1 MRNTLVMLVLAIIA
15 AATWVLT
22 WQPAETSAPVED
34 AGTPQAL
41 GYYVRGARILGT
53 DEEGRVTYRIFAE
66 RLDELPDEGRLELT
80 GVDVEYQ
87 PADETAWSISA
98 SNGSSAKEI
107 SQLELAGDVELRSVP
122 TGSSK
127 ALAIFTQ
134 KLTFWLDTSKV
145 ESDEP
150 VEVRFGDW
158 RFRGVGLRT
167 DLKGDSLRL
176 ESQVHGTLL
185 P

>member
-1 MRNTLVMLVLAIIA
+1 MIVLAILA
-15 AATWVLT
+15 AATWVAT
-22 WQPAETSAPVED
+22 WQPAETNAPVEG
-34 AGTPQAL
+34 AGASQAL

-66 RLDELPDEGRLELT
+66 RLDELPDEGRLQLT

-98 SNGSSAKEI
+98 ATGSSTKEI
-107 SQLELAGDVELRSVP
+107 SQLELSGDVELRSAP
-122 TGSSK
+122 TGASK
-127 ALAIFTQ
+127 PLAIFTE
-134 KLTFWLDTSKV
+134 KLTFWLDSSNV
-145 ESDEP
+145 ESQEP
-150 VEVRFGDW
+150 VEVHFGDL
-158 RFRGVGLRT
+158 RLSGVGLTT

-176 ESQVHGTLL
+176 ESDVHGTLV